1 MEYELWAAI
10 VLLFIVAFHTTS
22 GFVGPKMSL
31 VDFAEFQSIPDE
43 LKKLYYST
51 MTMVAPEAMKLVK
64 PDDIKRTSDAAL
76 IQIKKAQLPGVNAV
90 PILTPAP
97 TVQGTVDGWKGPM
110 EAAKTK
116 PDAKA
121 TPVKED
127 AKADAKP
134 DVKATPVKADAKPDA
149 KTDVKAAPLIAKAD
163 AKTDVKA
170 APDAKADAKA
180 APVVKAD
187 EKKDGFNKLWI
198 LLAILLI
205 LAGGYVKYKY
215 F

>member
-1 MEYELWAAI
+1 MEYELWSAI

-22 GFVGPKMSL
+22 GFVGAKMSL

-64 PDDIKRTSDAAL
+64 ADDIKRTADNAL
-76 IQIKKAQLPGVNAV
+76 INIKKAQLPGVNAV
-90 PILTPAP
+90 PILMPAP

-110 EAAKTK
+110 EAVKTAAA
-116 PDAKA
+116 PAAPVASSTPATRAAPVASSTPAAPAAPAAPVASSTPA
-121 TPVKED
+121 TP
-127 AKADAKP
+127 AADAK
-134 DVKATPVKADAKPDA
+134 KG
-149 KTDVKAAPLIAKAD
+149 L
-163 AKTDVKA
+163 
-170 APDAKADAKA
+170 
-180 APVVKAD
+180 
-187 EKKDGFNKLWI
+187 NYLWI
-198 LLAILLI
+198 LFAILVI

>member
-22 GFVGPKMSL
+22 GFVGPKMSI

-43 LKKLYYST
+43 LKKMYYST

-64 PDDIKRTSDAAL
+64 ADDIKRTSDAAL

-97 TVQGTVDGWKGPM
+97 TVQATVDGWKGPM
-110 EAAKTK
+110 EAAKAA
-116 PDAKA
+116 PA
-121 TPVKED
+121 
-127 AKADAKP
+127 
-134 DVKATPVKADAKPDA
+134 A
-149 KTDVKAAPLIAKAD
+149 KTDAEATPAAK
-163 AKTDVKA
+163 
-170 APDAKADAKA
+170 
-180 APVVKAD
+180 
-187 EKKDGFNKLWI
+187 EDGFNKLWI

-205 LAGGYVKYKY
+205 LAGGYLKYKY

>member
-1 MEYELWAAI
+1 MEYELWSAI

-22 GFVGPKMSL
+22 GFVGAKMSL

-64 PDDIKRTSDAAL
+64 ADDIKRTADNAL
-76 IQIKKAQLPGVNAV
+76 INIKKAQLPGVNAV
-90 PILTPAP
+90 PILMPAP

-110 EAAKTK
+110 EAVKTAAA
-116 PDAKA
+116 PAAPVASSTPAAPAAPAAPVASSTPA
-121 TPVKED
+121 TP
-127 AKADAKP
+127 AADAK
-134 DVKATPVKADAKPDA
+134 KG
-149 KTDVKAAPLIAKAD
+149 L
-163 AKTDVKA
+163 
-170 APDAKADAKA
+170 
-180 APVVKAD
+180 
-187 EKKDGFNKLWI
+187 NYLWI
-198 LLAILLI
+198 LFAILVI